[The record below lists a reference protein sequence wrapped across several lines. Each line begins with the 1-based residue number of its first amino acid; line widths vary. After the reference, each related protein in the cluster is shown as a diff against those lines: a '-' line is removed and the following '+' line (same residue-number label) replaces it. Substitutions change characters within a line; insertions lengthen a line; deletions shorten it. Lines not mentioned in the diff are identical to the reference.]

1 MTRKNRLGNGNERN
15 NMENRYEETLV
26 YSNKEDFIITEK
38 QKESLEKINK
48 LFERN
53 VQYFPSYLEKVKH
66 DFLSL

>member
-1 MTRKNRLGNGNERN
+1 
-15 NMENRYEETLV
+15 MENRYEETLV